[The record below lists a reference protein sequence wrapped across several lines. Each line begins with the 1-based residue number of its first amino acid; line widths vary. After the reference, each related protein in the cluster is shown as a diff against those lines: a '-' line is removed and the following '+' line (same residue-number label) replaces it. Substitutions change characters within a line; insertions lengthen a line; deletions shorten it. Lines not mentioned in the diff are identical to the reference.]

1 MTSAVYVISTPCSF
15 KHSFTSQCVNVDQIV
30 ANTGDAH
37 HSPEGLQRA
46 LSDAYDLNGKPSKT
60 SGVMVEMTRIIEM
73 TRFVG
78 YQNRVVLYGETP
90 DKTRIKEFCGFHQIY
105 SKVVKDHDR
114 CTRNI

>member
-1 MTSAVYVISTPCSF
+1 MP
-15 KHSFTSQCVNVDQIV
+15 
-30 ANTGDAH
+30 
-37 HSPEGLQRA
+37 
-46 LSDAYDLNGKPSKT
+46 
-60 SGVMVEMTRIIEM
+60 RIIEM